1 MMWFGSRFLFGG
13 VMLLCWA
20 TVAIVFAALTSW
32 WVLLAL
38 VPLVMMLS
46 GMAMVGTM
54 ARSMRDGARG
64 GPGGWCA
71 AWFTP
76 ACREEVGSEPRVDRT
91 AR

>member
-38 VPLVMMLS
+38 VPLVMLS